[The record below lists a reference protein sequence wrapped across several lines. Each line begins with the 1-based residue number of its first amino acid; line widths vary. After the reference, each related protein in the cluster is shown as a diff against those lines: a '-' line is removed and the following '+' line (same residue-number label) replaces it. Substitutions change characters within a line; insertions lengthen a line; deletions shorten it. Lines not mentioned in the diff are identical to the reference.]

1 MKLKSIILG
10 VATTAVLLVVLIVP
24 RMMVLDNTAKEFD
37 IREIET
43 VSLPEPPPPP
53 LDEVPEEDV
62 PPPPPPALI
71 DLRTTL
77 DISQPTLPV
86 SISKI
91 DPRLVVDTFFPDQ
104 PPSPLPVIVKPR
116 PKPVV
121 KPHTPKS

>member
-62 PPPPPPALI
+62 PPPPPTALS
-71 DLRTTL
+71 DLRTMHSMSHTL
-77 DISQPTLPV
+77 CSMP
-86 SISKI
+86 
-91 DPRLVVDTFFPDQ
+91 
-104 PPSPLPVIVKPR
+104 
-116 PKPVV
+116 
-121 KPHTPKS
+121 